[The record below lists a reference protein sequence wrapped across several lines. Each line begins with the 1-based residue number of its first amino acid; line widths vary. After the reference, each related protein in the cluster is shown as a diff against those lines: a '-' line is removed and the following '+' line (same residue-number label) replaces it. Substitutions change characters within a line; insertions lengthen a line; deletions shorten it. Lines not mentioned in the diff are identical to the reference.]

1 VSPSLLYILS
11 LHDALPIFQL
21 IESDNCD
28 AVMEQ
33 VKKDTVSSHIALPVG
48 GDQRYVDMNLKE
60 RINHFNEN
68 LSEDQ
73 LVESNYDKLFE
84 AIMEEKSDLPSV
96 QGELLNAQ
104 VSKIHRSIYSTRY
117 DHKYLNDK
125 VERRLI
131 YQVEPLMAI

>member
-84 AIMEEKSDLPSV
+84 RSEEHTS
-96 QGELLNAQ
+96 ELQ
-104 VSKIHRSIYSTRY
+104 SRFDIVCR
-117 DHKYLNDK
+117 
-125 VERRLI
+125 
-131 YQVEPLMAI
+131 